1 MKRYRIVHRT
11 TYLYSGPVR
20 LGPHTLRLRPREGH
34 DLRIE
39 SSSLSLLPM
48 GRLRWHRDV
57 EDNCLVRATF
67 DGVSDQLQID
77 SRLVILQYDHEP
89 LDFFVD
95 GYAVD
100 YPFSYAP
107 SDCPVLDAYR
117 LSVPVDQISPLAQW
131 TSGLWRP
138 GEAIQ
143 SYALLKRL
151 NLAIHQLISYRK
163 REEPGVQTPAE
174 TLAMVSGSC
183 RDMAFLFIEAA
194 RLLGFAA
201 RFVSGYSFTTLPA
214 EAAGSTHAWA
224 EVFLPGAG
232 WKGFDPTSGG
242 IVGDTHIA
250 VAVGRT
256 PESVPPIAGSFSG
269 ASLRAMEVDVRV
281 SALEVPVGS
290 P

>member
-1 MKRYRIVHRT
+1 MKRYMIVHRT

-95 GYAVD
+95 DYAVD

-107 SDCPVLDAYR
+107 SDWPVLDAYR

-131 TSGLWRP
+131 TRGLWRP

-201 RFVSGYSFTTLPA
+201 RFVSGYSFTSLLRRPPA
-214 EAAGSTHAWA
+214 APMPGRKCSSRGLAGRDSIPPT
-224 EVFLPGAG
+224 ETSSVI
-232 WKGFDPTSGG
+232 PTSPSPW
-242 IVGDTHIA
+242 A
-250 VAVGRT
+250 VRLSPFHRSPARSAE
-256 PESVPPIAGSFSG
+256 PRCSRWMRASG
-269 ASLRAMEVDVRV
+269 
-281 SALEVPVGS
+281 
-290 P
+290 

>member
-1 MKRYRIVHRT
+1 MKRYGIVHRT
-11 TYLYSGPVR
+11 TYRYSGPVR

-39 SSSLSLLPM
+39 SSSLSLLPR
-48 GRLRWHRDV
+48 GSLRWQRDV
-57 EDNCLVRATF
+57 EDNCLLRVNFAGST
-67 DGVSDQLQID
+67 DQLQVD
-77 SRLVILQYDHEP
+77 SQLVILLYDHEP

-95 GYAVD
+95 DYAVD

-107 SDCPVLDAYR
+107 RDRPVLDAYL
-117 LSVPVDQISPLAQW
+117 LSTPLDQSSPLAQW
-131 TSGLWRP
+131 ASGLWRP

-143 SYALLKRL
+143 SYALLERL
-151 NLAIHQLISYRK
+151 NLAIHRLISYRK
-163 REEPGVQTPAE
+163 REEPGVQTSTE
-174 TLAMVSGSC
+174 TLALASGSC

-201 RFVSGYSFTTLPA
+201 RFVSGYSFTSLPA
-214 EAAGSTHAWA
+214 EAAGSTHAWV

-232 WKGFDPTSGG
+232 WKGFDPTYGDL
-242 IVGDTHIA
+242 VGDTHIP

-256 PESVPPIAGSFSG
+256 PESVPPIAGSFRG
-269 ASLRAMEVDVRV
+269 ASLRTMEVDVRV
-281 SALEVPVGS
+281 SALADPVTS